1 MVFFMRTII
10 EKLVVVLLLL
20 VALFACNRKEVLD
33 SQRDYALIK
42 AMESARSQNDE
53 NIDVEALEEHSLA
66 YEKNNEKGK
75 YCLANA
81 FIGYKLYLD
90 YDYDRSIIYL
100 KKAES
105 CLEYCDSMSSFVYG
119 LIVRN
124 LSTTDTLL
132 ALKYATK
139 ALEKDLEYNN
149 LRRLPY
155 LFLDKSLLMK
165 GDSAKFYLQKSLELF
180 DDWGDKVAR
189 CQYAKWHA
197 DEMEPDSIIAYMK
210 PCYDSIKFT
219 GHAYVLAG
227 AYLKKDNPDSA
238 KIYIDRIKQD
248 KSIGTKPNFFYRNS
262 QLLTLTG
269 EYEEACKWWEEAFNL
284 LLEES
289 KFMLNQR
296 LGAIN
301 AEYDLLN
308 VELQNEKRRVR
319 MMMVYNMILV
329 VLVAL
334 LIVALVLMKRY
345 KRDINVMEIDIAK
358 RKERFN
364 VLFEKHRADYKM
376 DKGSVMTDAMRNLEK
391 LHEAYPTLTRT
402 EVAIIWLLFMKCSTD
417 SICEALNI
425 TQNYYYQRKS
435 AIYRTFGLRGKDEG
449 EAAIERIVREYLFLD
464 EK

>member
-1 MVFFMRTII
+1 MRTII
-10 EKLVVVLLLL
+10 EKLVIVLLLL

-53 NIDVEALEEHSLA
+53 NIDVEALEEHSLS

-81 FIGYKLYLD
+81 LVGYKLYLQYN
-90 YDYDRSIIYL
+90 YDKSMVHL
-100 KKAES
+100 KKAEMN
-105 CLEYCDSMSSFVYG
+105 LDYCDSIASFVYN
-119 LIVRN
+119 LISKN
-124 LSTTDTLL
+124 LSTNDTLL
-132 ALKYATK
+132 ALHYADM
-139 ALEKDLEYNN
+139 ALVKNLEYNN

-155 LFLDKSLLMK
+155 LYLNKSLLLK
-165 GDSAKFYLQKSLELF
+165 GDSAKFYLQKSLDLF
-180 DDWGDKVAR
+180 NDLDDEIAR
-189 CQYAKWHA
+189 CQYAYWHS
-197 DEMEPDSIIAYMK
+197 DEMEVDSVISYMLPYYK
-210 PCYDSIKFT
+210 SVNFT
-219 GHAYVLAG
+219 GYASILAD
-227 AYLKKDNPDSA
+227 AYLKKGDFDSA
-238 KIYIDRIKQD
+238 HMYIDRLKD
-248 KSIGTKPNFFYRNS
+248 GNRTKTDFCYRNS

-301 AEYDLLN
+301 GEYDLLN
-308 VELQNEKRRVR
+308 AELQNEKRRVR
-319 MMMVYNMILV
+319 LMGVYNVILV

-334 LIVALVLMKRY
+334 LIVAMVLMKRY

-364 VLFEKHRADYKM
+364 VLFEKHKSDYKL

-417 SICEALNI
+417 SICEMLNI
-425 TQNYYYQRKS
+425 TTNYYYQRKS
-435 AIYRTFGLRGKDEG
+435 AIYRTFGIRGKDEG

-464 EK
+464 EE